1 LSSDIK
7 NEKRTAD
14 FRIAR
19 IKTIEPFGPQWHKE
33 KMDQE
38 QLVVAL
44 RRGDPLAVQE
54 LVDACGQRLL
64 RSAFLLCGS
73 ETDAQDLVQETLI
86 QALQSIHRFR
96 GQSSIYTWLRAIL
109 LNLSRHCHRDRQRLV
124 CDDELAR
131 KDIPAPDEDPAR
143 MDTDAAS
150 LALADAL
157 RQLSGVHR
165 TVLVLR
171 FYEEMKIHEIAA
183 HLGLS
188 KGSVKSRLHYAIA
201 KMQRLLPGELN
212 LFGATGTK
220 EKEQE

>member
-1 LSSDIK
+1 
-7 NEKRTAD
+7 
-14 FRIAR
+14 
-19 IKTIEPFGPQWHKE
+19 
-33 KMDQE
+33 MDQE

-54 LVDACGQRLL
+54 LVDACGPRLL

-109 LNLSRHCHRDRQRLV
+109 LNLSRHYHRDRQRLV

-131 KDIPAPDEDPAR
+131 KDIPAPDEGPAR
-143 MDTDAAS
+143 LDTEAAS